1 MPSVEG
7 HPVYNVDEPCHLAE
21 EAEPLVHYSWVV
33 EECILA
39 AYDRKSVTCPNH
51 GDISLAQVAPDTV
64 SHKTLKLEQSKH
76 LTSVTCI
83 LNMDRKDMYRT
94 LWGDLSLEI
103 WWRKISSKKYR
114 IFVNIMFCRVQSE
127 YGTQCFI
134 VIWHGN
140 YIQCFFVVLA
150 V

>member
-7 HPVYNVDEPCHLAE
+7 HPVYNADESCHLAE

-39 AYDRKSVTCPNH
+39 AYDSKSVTCPNH

-64 SHKTLKLEQSKH
+64 SHKTLKFEQSKH
-76 LTSVTCI
+76 LTSI
-83 LNMDRKDMYRT
+83 LSMDGKDMYRP

-103 WWRKISSKKYR
+103 
-114 IFVNIMFCRVQSE
+114 
-127 YGTQCFI
+127 
-134 VIWHGN
+134 
-140 YIQCFFVVLA
+140 
-150 V
+150 

>member
-7 HPVYNVDEPCHLAE
+7 HPVYSVDDPCHLAE

-39 AYDRKSVTCPNH
+39 AYDRKCVTCPNH

-76 LTSVTCI
+76 LASVTFI

-103 WWRKISSKKYR
+103 
-114 IFVNIMFCRVQSE
+114 
-127 YGTQCFI
+127 
-134 VIWHGN
+134 
-140 YIQCFFVVLA
+140 
-150 V
+150 